1 MQISQIFDAFIKTV
15 KKYSDAVYMY
25 QYFKT
30 NVEKDYIRYRFDAK
44 PVEGNSISV
53 YLNTD
58 KRNNIKSVSMK
69 YDGDLANTIFTDFTD
84 YLRNINKNLIIDAT
98 QVVLQ

>member
-1 MQISQIFDAFIKTV
+1 MQISQIFDVFIKTV
-15 KKYSDAVYMY
+15 KKYSDVVYMY

-44 PVEGNSISV
+44 PVEGDTISI
-53 YLNTD
+53 YINTD
-58 KRNNIKSVSMK
+58 KKNNLKSVSAK
-69 YDGDLANTIFTDFTD
+69 YTGDLINTVFTDFSD
-84 YLRNINKNLIIDAT
+84 YLRSINKNLIIDAT